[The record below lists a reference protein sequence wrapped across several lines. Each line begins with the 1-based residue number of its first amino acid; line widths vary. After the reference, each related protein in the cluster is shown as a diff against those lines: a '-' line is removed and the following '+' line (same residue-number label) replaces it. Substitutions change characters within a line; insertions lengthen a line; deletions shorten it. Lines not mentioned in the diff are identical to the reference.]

1 MMTHFLVTERRRAGS
16 YVRCSHAVCL
26 LVCAAAKMG
35 GWETLV
41 GWWELGAFTGT
52 RGCTPMALAEVRA
65 KGSASLVRL
74 RRARMRWGMICGVC
88 VGGRRSLR
96 GSRVAALSFGER
108 GKFRQSRVLGE
119 HREDSGTEYENTF
132 LDHI

>member
-1 MMTHFLVTERRRAGS
+1 MPPL
-16 YVRCSHAVCL
+16 
-26 LVCAAAKMG
+26 KWG

-108 GKFRQSRVLGE
+108 E
-119 HREDSGTEYENTF
+119 REGSFAKLVFLENIVKTVVPNTKIRF
-132 LDHI
+132 